1 MNVSITA
8 RVNLEQDLRAAI
20 ANNQFILHYQPQVDT
35 LSEKV
40 IGFEALIRWQHPTRG
55 LISPAEFIP
64 VAEEE
69 ELIVQMS
76 E

>member
-1 MNVSITA
+1 MNTSLAA
-8 RVNLEQDLRAAI
+8 RTSLEQDLRAAI
-20 ANNQFILHYQPQVDT
+20 SGNQFVLYYQPQVDI

-40 IGFEALIRWQHPTRG
+40 IGFEALIRWQHPARG

-69 ELIVQMS
+69 GLIIEMS